1 MFVYV
6 CLTKFYVLICLP
18 LCMFPLYL
26 SVYLSSSIYLSVYI
40 HISNVCV
47 CIYIYICM
55 YVVYTYTCVYVR
67 PLFMYLHGS
76 VGNVYACMLVSGTC
90 YLQFTRVDR
99 ILLVQHAS
107 HSWSGCWEHV
117 FPTQV
122 VYNPYNHAFPWF
134 GIRWHHVTR
143 FRAWLS
149 ILEAASK
156 FNVKL

>member
-1 MFVYV
+1 
-6 CLTKFYVLICLP
+6 
-18 LCMFPLYL
+18 
-26 SVYLSSSIYLSVYI
+26 
-40 HISNVCV
+40 
-47 CIYIYICM
+47 M
-55 YVVYTYTCVYVR
+55 YVVYTYTRVYVR